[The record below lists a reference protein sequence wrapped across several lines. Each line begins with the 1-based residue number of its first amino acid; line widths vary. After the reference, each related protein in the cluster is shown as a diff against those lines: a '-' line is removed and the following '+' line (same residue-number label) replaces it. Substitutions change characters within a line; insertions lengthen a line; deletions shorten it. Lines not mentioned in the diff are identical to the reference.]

1 MMLAPVVA
9 LSGTI
14 RALAPGEAGVY
25 QTLGV
30 MRAMVNAHRTDL
42 AMRNAATSAI
52 FLTPERNELHEV
64 EALFALV
71 RDNVRYVRDVY
82 GVETLTAPGKTLA
95 LRLGDCDDQ
104 SVLLATLLES
114 VGYPTRFV
122 VAAYQD
128 AGQLEHVYLQTFA
141 GGQWIDMD
149 PTERRPMGWAP
160 PDPLTLLIE
169 RV

>member
-1 MMLAPVVA
+1 MMLAPVVS
-9 LSGTI
+9 LSGSLG
-14 RALAPGEAGVY
+14 ALAPGEAGVY
-25 QTLGV
+25 QTLAL
-30 MRAMVNAHRTDL
+30 MRSMVNAHRTDL
-42 AMRNAATSAI
+42 GMRNAATSAI
-52 FLTPERNELHEV
+52 FLTPERSELHEV
-64 EALFALV
+64 ESVFALV
-71 RDNVRYVRDVY
+71 RDNIRYVRDVY

-128 AGQLEHVYLQTFA
+128 AGQLEHVYVQTFA
-141 GGQWIDMD
+141 AGRWIDLD
-149 PTERRPMGWAP
+149 PTERRPLGWSA